1 MKKLFTQVVKHN
13 GELKD
18 VYVCVDDKTAKVL
31 AQVDE
36 ATRKAYLQ
44 EEYEMITAEN
54 YHNRHT
60 QSLDKSLEN
69 GFDIVDERQNV
80 EEIVAREMTNE
91 RIRKAI
97 EQLEPQ
103 QQWLIE
109 QVYYNERTKVSI
121 AEELGVSETAIRRRL
136 GKIYE
141 KIKKFLI

>member
-31 AQVDE
+31 AHVDE

-91 RIRKAI
+91 RVRKAI
-97 EQLEPQ
+97 EQLEAQ

-109 QVYYNERTKVSI
+109 QVYY
-121 AEELGVSETAIRRRL
+121 AYELQTSYYISNTVKLT
-136 GKIYE
+136 
-141 KIKKFLI
+141 